1 MFFRGSRYESISET
15 SLVARDGRTIRY
27 RRMRFVPRS
36 ASPPRLFVKVEAG
49 DRPDR
54 LAFRTI
60 GDPEQFWRLCDLNL
74 VRRPIDLVPQPSDA
88 TAIASKPIAIPAPTG
103 GG

>member
-1 MFFRGSRYESISET
+1 MFFRGSRYENITEAT
-15 SLVARDGRTIRY
+15 LTGKDERTIRY
-27 RRMRFVPRS
+27 KRMRFIPPT
-36 ASPPRLFVKVEAG
+36 APPRLFTSVALGE
-49 DRPDR
+49 RPDL

-74 VRRPIDLVPQPSDA
+74 VRRPADLTEEPGSAVA
-88 TAIASKPIAIPAPTG
+88 VPAPEG